1 MSPGF
6 KMRLAQVS
14 KNLTKLLDIKSMKL
28 LDNYAQFNPSPLSM
42 KQMLDFGRG
51 ATEVESYQFLRR
63 EIPVR
68 LSNIMKEIN
77 LLPSSLLQMP
87 SILLLQ
93 EWYAQSFRDL
103 CTFEGRDGDQ
113 ETLDEFCRTLIKIT
127 DRHNNVVQTMA
138 QGVLELKDSH
148 AVDMQ
153 TEMSIQYFLDRFY
166 MSRISIRMLMHQ
178 HTTLFEPDADRD
190 TEWRVGMIDPHCKVA
205 TVVQDA
211 FDKAAFLCEE
221 YYSCAPDLEMTVHN
235 YIDPGKPLEVVY
247 PPSHLQ
253 HIFFELFKNSM
264 RAVVEHKQNKGR
276 GGGGGG
282 GQLPDIQV
290 LLAKGP
296 NDLTIKVSDQ
306 GGGIPRHVT
315 DRLFKYL
322 YSTAPRP
329 SMTPTKAPLAG
340 YGYGLPL
347 SRLYARYFHGDLILN
362 SYEGYGTDTV
372 IFLKAATHE
381 ANELLPIFNKTS
393 SKQYKAAVPTA
404 DWTDATSSM
413 NTSFRGLVAGTSS
426 SSQHATSSSNNGG
439 GRRSATAAT
448 VVTKD
453 AAGRGNPA
461 R

>member
-1 MSPGF
+1 
-6 KMRLAQVS
+6 VS
-14 KNLTKLLDIKSMKL
+14 RNLTKLLDIKSLKL

-42 KQMLDFGRG
+42 KQMLEFGRN

-87 SILLLQ
+87 SCLLLQ

-103 CTFEGRDGDQ
+103 CQFEGKDGDNQ
-113 ETLDEFCRTLIKIT
+113 TLEEFCLTLKKIT
-127 DRHNNVVQTMA
+127 DRHKNVVQTMA

-148 AVDMQ
+148 AVDTQ

-178 HTTLFEPDADRD
+178 HTTLFGPDADLD
-190 TEWRVGMIDPHCKVA
+190 SDRVGMIDPSCRIAGVIKNSY
-205 TVVQDA
+205 QQ
-211 FDKAAFLCEE
+211 AAFLCEE
-221 YYSCAPDLEMTVHN
+221 YYNCAPDLDMQIHN
-235 YIDPGKPLEVVY
+235 YTEPGKPIEMVY
-247 PPSHLQ
+247 PPGHLQ
-253 HIFFELFKNSM
+253 HILFELFKNSM
-264 RAVVEHKQNKGR
+264 RAVVESKPEND
-276 GGGGGG
+276 
-282 GQLPDIQV
+282 LPDIEV
-290 LLAKGP
+290 LLAKGH
-296 NDLTIKVSDQ
+296 NDLTIKISDQ

-329 SMTPTKAPLAG
+329 SMTPNKAPLAG

-372 IFLKAATHE
+372 IFLKAETHE

-404 DWTDATSSM
+404 DWTDASSSM
-413 NTSFRGLVAGTSS
+413 NTGAFKRQSY
-426 SSQHATSSSNNGG
+426 
-439 GRRSATAAT
+439 
-448 VVTKD
+448 
-453 AAGRGNPA
+453 GRGSRSESA
-461 R
+461 ASAKSSK